1 MTLGVDH
8 QRVGLFGGTF
18 DPVHQGHLTLAR
30 HVLDRCRL
38 DRLLFIPAAQPP
50 HKQCPEAS
58 FVHRQAMIQAALQA
72 NLAAAGMSLSLIEQE
87 LAVPSYTIQTIE
99 TLCAQ
104 DNRLRPLLILGA
116 DSLLDLCHWH
126 RASDLL
132 DKTSLIVVRR
142 EGIDASAIGRA
153 IAMLPHA
160 YQALPQTGGWIDA
173 AGNTIVYLADVEV
186 PVSSSAIRE
195 ELSHGLVPPMLPP
208 TVFSYISQHHLY
220 GWGEAA

>member
-1 MTLGVDH
+1 MTPGVDH

-58 FVHRQAMIQAALQA
+58 FAHRQAMIQAALQA
-72 NLAAAGMSLSLIEQE
+72 DPATAAMSLSLIEQQ
-87 LAVPSYTIQTIE
+87 LSGPSYTIRTVA

-104 DNRLRPLLILGA
+104 DNRLRPFLILGA
-116 DSLLDLCHWH
+116 DSLVDLCHWH
-126 RASDLL
+126 RVGDLL
-132 DKTSLIVVRR
+132 GLASLIVVRR

-153 IAMLPHA
+153 ITMLPHA
-160 YQALPQTGGWIDA
+160 YRFDPQTGGWIDA
-173 AGNTIVYLADVEV
+173 MGKTIEYLADVEV

-195 ELSHGLVPPMLPP
+195 DLRCGIVPAMLPP
-208 TVFSYISQHHLY
+208 AVFSYISQHHLY
-220 GWGEAA
+220 GWGGAA